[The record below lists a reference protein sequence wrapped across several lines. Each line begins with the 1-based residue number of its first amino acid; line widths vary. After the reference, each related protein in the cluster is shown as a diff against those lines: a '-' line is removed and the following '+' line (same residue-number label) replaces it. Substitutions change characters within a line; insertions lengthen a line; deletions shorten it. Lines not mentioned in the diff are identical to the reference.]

1 MSPFQIRKVAH
12 LSLIHHLVL
21 FYSVFKSV
29 PIKPI
34 IMTCGNHIFKY
45 RGLFKGRLGC
55 NTKQSKSTAM
65 PLILL
70 ALAGLGMGLKPRK
83 RDDEDVTATPFLP
96 QTPSIWNHS
105 ATVCLGILLC
115 GSEGR
120 ARFVI
125 TTVLRNTSEGHYYP
139 TELRP
144 IQW

>member
-1 MSPFQIRKVAH
+1 MSPFHIKKVDH

-21 FYSVFKSV
+21 FYIVFKYV
-29 PIKPI
+29 PIKHI
-34 IMTCGNHIFKY
+34 IMTYGNHIY
-45 RGLFKGRLGC
+45 RGLFKGLLGC

-65 PLILL
+65 PPILL
-70 ALAGLGMGLKPRK
+70 ALAGPGMWLKPRK
-83 RDDEDVTATPFLP
+83 CGDEDVTATPFLP

-105 ATVCLGILLC
+105 ATVCLGIWLC

-125 TTVLRNTSEGHYYP
+125 TTVLRNTSEGHYYLA
-139 TELRP
+139 ELWP